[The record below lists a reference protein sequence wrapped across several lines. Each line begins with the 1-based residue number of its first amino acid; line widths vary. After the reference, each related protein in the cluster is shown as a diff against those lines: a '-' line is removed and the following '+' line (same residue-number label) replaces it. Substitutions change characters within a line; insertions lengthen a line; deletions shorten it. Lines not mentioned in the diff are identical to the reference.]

1 MKKSYRI
8 PTILGFLILF
18 VSIGAG
24 VLLVRQGP
32 IWILRAGP
40 EITPKQVKI
49 TNISENGFTV
59 SWVTDGQTSGFV
71 KYGTEINLI
80 TTIQDDRDQLS
91 GKTGS
96 FLTHHITLNNLK
108 PATNYYFKISS
119 GGKLFDNNGQPYQT
133 TTASSIQTPL
143 PPSDVAYGMVIDQNG
158 APVEGTIVYLSLA
171 NTTPLSTLTK
181 SSGSWVIPLNLAR
194 SIDLISYASYDRQA
208 SIEEIFVQAGVTGT
222 STAVTVAKN
231 DSPVPTI
238 TLGRSFDFRTVKQTP
253 EESTATL
260 TPTPAESKFSEI
272 TPPSTSTVSTQLT
285 ITNPDQ
291 GDQVNTQKPEILGT
305 GPSGKILKIVIN
317 SPETFTAQVT
327 INKDGTW
334 SWTPPTNLSPGTHT
348 ITVSLTDGTKVSHSF
363 TVLAAGS
370 SQLPALTATPSA
382 TATPS
387 PTPTATSA
395 GRVSRPSTEG
405 GVPTSGYLT
414 PTFFV
419 FIMGVVLMFL
429 GLLTN
434 ILLKKM

>member
-8 PTILGFLILF
+8 PTILGLLILL
-18 VSIGAG
+18 VSIGTG
-24 VLLVRQGP
+24 VLLIRQGP

-71 KYGTEINLI
+71 KYGTETNLI
-80 TTIQDDRDQLS
+80 TTTQDDRDQLS

-96 FLTHHITLNNLK
+96 FLTHYITLNNLK

-143 PPSDVAYGMVIDQNG
+143 PPSDVAYGMVVDQNG
-158 APVEGTIVYLSLA
+158 APIEGTIVYLSLA

-194 SIDLISYASYDRQA
+194 SIDLTSYASYDRQA

-238 TLGRSFDFRTVKQTP
+238 TLGRSFDFRTVRQTT
-253 EESTATL
+253 EELATASP
-260 TPTPAESKFSEI
+260 TPTPAESKFGLEETAI
-272 TPPSTSTVSTQLT
+272 PPASKLT
-285 ITNPDQ
+285 IINPDEAEQ
-291 GDQVNTQKPEILGT
+291 INTQKPEILGT
-305 GPSGKILKIVIN
+305 GPAGENLTITIQSPANLSGTAKIDSFGNWK
-317 SPETFTAQVT
+317 
-327 INKDGTW
+327 
-334 SWTPPTNLSPGTHT
+334 WTPPSNLSPGKH
-348 ITVSLTDGTKVSHSF
+348 ILTVSLADGTKISHSF

-370 SQLPALTATPSA
+370 SQLPALIATPSA

-395 GRVSRPSTEG
+395 GRVSQPSTEG
-405 GVPTSGYLT
+405 GIPTPGYLT
-414 PTFFV
+414 PTFLV
-419 FIMGVVLMFL
+419 FIVGLGSVLTGFVVKSR
-429 GLLTN
+429 LTR
-434 ILLKKM
+434 